1 MNQPVPTARPNLIR
15 QQVLS
20 ELLAN
25 KTVTRVETQPKKGP
39 KLTTIHPVT
48 GEKVTYQSYVDEPV
62 TRVVPGLA
70 GHVSEEN
77 IDRAA
82 RRWGK

>member
-1 MNQPVPTARPNLIR
+1 MTAIPTARPNLLR
-15 QQVLS
+15 QQILS

-25 KTVTRVETQPKKGP
+25 RTVTRTETQPKKGP
-39 KLTTIHPVT
+39 KDTVIHPVT
-48 GEKVTYQSYVDEPV
+48 GEKVTYQTYVDAPV
-62 TRVVPGLA
+62 DRQVPGLA

-77 IDRAA
+77 IDRLA